1 MIKLHGQLICASQ
14 EELEIVKACLP
25 EHIKLTLQEEGC
37 ISFNVIQTI
46 NPFIWEVDEV
56 FDSLK
61 TFENHQNR
69 TMTSIWGVK
78 TKKIKR
84 LYEILNDQ

>member
-14 EELEIVKACLP
+14 EELEIVQAFLP

-37 ISFNVIQTI
+37 ISFNVTQTI
-46 NPFIWEVDEV
+46 NPLIWEVDEV
-56 FDSLK
+56 FDSIK

-69 TMTSIWGVK
+69 TKISMWGVK
-78 TKKIKR
+78 TNKIKR
-84 LYEILNDQ
+84 LYEILNE